1 MVRLSRLKSKYIPSY
16 KEPSQEEQ
24 LNRLAEG
31 EELFNAHL
39 AESEERRRRFEELK
53 MTQKCKKKKSLSRR
67 CEGKKESK
75 KLKNQ
80 NKDWQK
86 KGKKLKQENRKNKHN

>member
-53 MTQKCKKKKSLSRR
+53 NDPKMQEKRKAYQEGVKAKKRP
-67 CEGKKESK
+67 
-75 KLKNQ
+75 KN
-80 NKDWQK
+80 
-86 KGKKLKQENRKNKHN
+86 